1 MRRTV
6 VALMLQTAL
15 GFALTAEARAEPSA
29 PPAAVLGDRV
39 RVLVYDERPIVGR
52 VLAFDSLSVEVSV
65 EPDSARRTLA
75 RTSIVGVEI
84 ERTHSRAGRGAALG
98 FLAGGVTGLVLHPVF
113 DDDDSGEP
121 ATTFV
126 MGAALGTIVGA
137 LIGRASETRRW
148 SEGAL
153 PR

>member
-6 VALMLQTAL
+6 AALMLQTAL
-15 GFALTAEARAEPSA
+15 VFALTAEARAEPSA
-29 PPAAVLGDRV
+29 PPAVVAGDRV
-39 RVLVYDERPIVGR
+39 RLLVYDERPIVGR
-52 VLAFDSLSVEVSV
+52 VLAFDSLSVEVSA
-65 EPDSARRTLA
+65 EPDSTHRTLP
-75 RTSIVGVEI
+75 RTSIVALEVELL
-84 ERTHSRAGRGAALG
+84 HSRAGRGAAIG
-98 FLAGGVTGLVLHPVF
+98 FVAGGVAGLILHPMI
-113 DDDDSGEP
+113 DADDSGEP

-126 MGAALGTIVGA
+126 MGAALGTIAGA